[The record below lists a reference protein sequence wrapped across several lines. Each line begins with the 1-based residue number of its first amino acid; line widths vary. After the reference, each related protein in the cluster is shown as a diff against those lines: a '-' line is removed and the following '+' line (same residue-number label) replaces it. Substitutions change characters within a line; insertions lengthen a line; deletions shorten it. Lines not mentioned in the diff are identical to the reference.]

1 LLKTLKILI
10 LERKM
15 TIKKAIT
22 ELEVETSSSG
32 FYQGFN
38 QIVTLGA
45 KVLVILL
52 VIWAAMNPEGAGNV
66 LSGIKNWSFANL
78 GAWYIY
84 VMGMFVV
91 VCFVLAIVPSLG
103 RAKLGQADD
112 KPEFSYFSW
121 VSMMFG
127 AGIGIG
133 MMTYAT
139 AEPLYHFANNPDTI
153 LGLSQANSE
162 NNILPSMK
170 WAFFHWGF
178 SAWGCYAMIGVCL
191 AFFSYNRGLPLT
203 IRSALTPL
211 FGKSLEGPLGHI
223 VDISAV
229 IATVLGVA
237 VTVGFGVSQY
247 ASGIYEVF
255 GFEWLLNEDKS
266 PSTNGMIFALMIVMS
281 LSIVSA
287 LSGVGK
293 GIKWLSNINMGLS
306 AALIGFFV
314 IFGSTAVAF
323 SALFEGTLLYL
334 TELPTQLFTY
344 WEASSQEPAKGLHS
358 WQSGWW
364 TVFIWAWWI
373 AFAPFVGLFLARISK
388 GRTIREFII
397 GAMIAPTLVSFVWFA
412 FLGGTAI
419 DLEMT
424 GKAAGAIA
432 GAGQEAQL
440 FMTLK
445 LLVSDSIYPI
455 LTLIVLVL
463 LTTFLVTSADSAI
476 LCVNTINSVG
486 VLPNRS
492 KTHII
497 IWGVMFT
504 AVIAVLLVAGGLGAI
519 KSAMIIAAVPF
530 SIIMALMVVALLKA
544 LINDLRRAN
553 SSVVVGEEK
562 SA

>member
-1 LLKTLKILI
+1 
-10 LERKM
+10 M

-38 QIVTLGA
+38 QIVAVGA

-52 VIWAAMNPEGAGNV
+52 VIWAAMNPEGAGSV
-66 LSGIKNWSFANL
+66 LSSIKNWSFTNL

-91 VCFVLAIVPSLG
+91 VCFVLALVPSLG
-103 RAKLGQADD
+103 RVRLGQVDD
-112 KPEFSYFSW
+112 RPEFSYFSW

-153 LGLSQANSE
+153 LGLSTANSE
-162 NNILPSMK
+162 NNVLPSMK

-211 FGKSLEGPLGHI
+211 FGKSLEGPLGHV

-266 PSTNGMIFALMIVMS
+266 PSTNGMLFALVIVMG

-287 LSGVGK
+287 MSGVGK

-306 AALIGFFV
+306 AALIAFFV
-314 IFGSTAVAF
+314 IFGSTALAF
-323 SALFEGTLLYL
+323 TSFFEGTLRYL
-334 TELPTQLFTY
+334 TELPNMLFTY
-344 WEASSQEPAKGLHS
+344 WEASDAEPGKALHS

-419 DLEMT
+419 DLELT

-504 AVIAVLLVAGGLGAI
+504 AVIGVLLVAGGLGAI

-530 SIIMALMVVALLKA
+530 SVIMALMTISLLKA
-544 LINDLRRAN
+544 LVNDLRR
-553 SSVVVGEEK
+553 EK
-562 SA
+562 SSAAIAEEQNA

>member
-1 LLKTLKILI
+1 MAIS
-10 LERKM
+10 
-15 TIKKAIT
+15 KAIT
-22 ELEVETSSSG
+22 NLDVETSSDG
-32 FYQGFN
+32 FYRGFN
-38 QIVTLGA
+38 QFVTVGA
-45 KVLVILL
+45 KVLVITL
-52 VIWAAMNPEGAGNV
+52 VLWAAMNPESAGNV
-66 LSGIKNWSFANL
+66 LSAIQNWSFANL

-84 VMGMFVV
+84 VMGAFVV
-91 VCFVLAIVPSLG
+91 GCFVLALVPSFG
-103 RAKLGQADD
+103 RTKLGLPDD

-153 LGLSQANSE
+153 RGLSEAGNAN
-162 NNILPSMK
+162 NVVPSMK
-170 WAFFHWGF
+170 WAFFHWGL
-178 SAWGCYAMIGVCL
+178 SAWGCYAIIGVCL

-211 FGKSLEGPLGHI
+211 FGRSLEGMLGHV

-255 GFEWLLNEDKS
+255 GFEWLLNADRS
-266 PSTNGMIFALMIVMS
+266 PSTMGMVFALTIVMG

-287 LSGVGK
+287 ISGVGK
-293 GIKWLSNINMGLS
+293 GIKWLSNINMMLS
-306 AALIGFFV
+306 AALILFFIV
-314 IFGSTAVAF
+314 FGATALAF
-323 SALFEGTLLYL
+323 SSFFEGMLVYL
-334 TELPTQLFTY
+334 AELPTQLFTY
-344 WEASSQEPAKGLHS
+344 WGPTEQEPGNALNS

-388 GRTIREFII
+388 GRTIREFIL

-412 FLGGTAI
+412 VLGSSAI
-419 DLEMT
+419 DLELS
-424 GKAAGAIA
+424 GQAAGSIS

-440 FMTLK
+440 FMTIK

-455 LTLIVLVL
+455 LTMLVLIL

-486 VLPNRS
+486 VLPDRNS
-492 KTHII
+492 KHIV

-504 AVIAVLLVAGGLGAI
+504 VVIAVLLVAGGLDAI

-530 SIIMALMVVALLKA
+530 SVIMALMMFSLIKA
-544 LINDLRRAN
+544 LINDLRRV
-553 SSVVVGEEK
+553 SSLEI
-562 SA
+562 A

>member
-1 LLKTLKILI
+1 
-10 LERKM
+10 M

-38 QIVTLGA
+38 QIVTVGA
-45 KVLVILL
+45 KILVILL
-52 VIWAAMNPEGAGNV
+52 VIWAAMNPEGAGSV
-66 LSGIKNWSFANL
+66 LSGIKNWSFTNL

-91 VCFVLAIVPSLG
+91 VCFVLALVPSFG
-103 RAKLGQADD
+103 KVRLGQVDD
-112 KPEFSYFSW
+112 RPEFSYFSW

-153 LGLSQANSE
+153 LGLSIANNE
-162 NNILPSMK
+162 NNVLPSMK
-170 WAFFHWGF
+170 WAFFHWGL

-211 FGKSLEGPLGHI
+211 FGKSLEGPLGHV

-266 PSTNGMIFALMIVMS
+266 PSTNGMLFALVIVMG

-287 LSGVGK
+287 MSGVGK

-306 AALIGFFV
+306 AALIAFFV
-314 IFGSTAVAF
+314 IFGSTALAF
-323 SALFEGTLLYL
+323 SAFFEGTLLYL
-334 TELPTQLFTY
+334 SELPVQLFTY
-344 WEASSQEPAKGLHS
+344 WGASDEEPGKGLHS

-419 DLEMT
+419 DLELT

-445 LLVSDSIYPI
+445 LLVSESIYPI

-504 AVIAVLLVAGGLGAI
+504 AVIGVLLVAGGLGAI

-530 SIIMALMVVALLKA
+530 SVIMALMTISLLKA
-544 LINDLRRAN
+544 LINDLRREN
-553 SSVVVGEEK
+553 SLAALGEEQN
-562 SA
+562 A

>member
-1 LLKTLKILI
+1 
-10 LERKM
+10 M
-15 TIKKAIT
+15 TIKKAVVD
-22 ELEVETSSSG
+22 LNVETSSTG

-38 QIVTLGA
+38 QIVTIGA
-45 KVLVILL
+45 KLLVVLL
-52 VIWAAMNPEGAGNV
+52 VIWAAMDPSGAGDI
-66 LSGIKNWSFANL
+66 LSAIKGWSFANL

-91 VCFVLAIVPSLG
+91 TCIILAIVPKFG
-103 RAKLGQADD
+103 ATKLGKEGDT
-112 KPEFSYFSW
+112 PEFSYFSW

-139 AEPLYHFANNPDTI
+139 AEPLYHFANNPDSIRGIVEAATE
-153 LGLSQANSE
+153 GNV
-162 NNILPSMK
+162 LPSMK
-170 WAFFHWGF
+170 WAFFHWGL

-247 ASGIYEVF
+247 ASGVYEVF
-255 GFEWLLNEDKS
+255 GFEWLLNDDKS
-266 PSTNGMIFALMIVMS
+266 PSTQGMIFSLIIVMV
-281 LSIVSA
+281 LSIFSA

-306 AALIGFFV
+306 AALIVFFM
-314 IFGSTAVAF
+314 IFGATALAF
-323 SALFEGTLLYL
+323 TSLFEGMLMYL
-334 TELPTQLFTY
+334 VELPTQLFTY
-344 WEASSQEPAKGLHS
+344 WSATDEEAGKALHS

-397 GAMIAPTLVSFVWFA
+397 GAMLTPTLVSFVWFA

-419 DLEMT
+419 DLELS
-424 GKAAGAIA
+424 GIANGAIS

-440 FMTLK
+440 FMTIK
-445 LLVSDSIYPI
+445 LLVSEAVYPV
-455 LTLIVLVL
+455 LTLLVLVL

-492 KTHII
+492 KTHIV
-497 IWGVMFT
+497 IWGVIFT
-504 AVIAVLLVAGGLGAI
+504 AVIAVLLIAGGLGAI

-530 SIIMALMVVALLKA
+530 SIIMALMTISLLKA
-544 LINDLRRAN
+544 LINDMRR
-553 SSVVVGEEK
+553 
-562 SA
+562 SAKTDSKNETNILPEQA

>member
-1 LLKTLKILI
+1 
-10 LERKM
+10 M

-52 VIWAAMNPEGAGNV
+52 VIWAAMNPEGAGNI
-66 LSGIKNWSFANL
+66 LSAIKNWSFANL

-91 VCFVLAIVPSLG
+91 VCFVLALVPSLG

-139 AEPLYHFANNPDTI
+139 AEPLFHFANNPDTI

-266 PSTNGMIFALMIVMS
+266 PSTNGMIFALMIVMG
-281 LSIVSA
+281 LSIFSA

-323 SALFEGTLLYL
+323 SAFFEGTLLYL

-344 WEASSQEPAKGLHS
+344 WEASSEEPAKGLHS

-419 DLEMT
+419 DLELT

-445 LLVSDSIYPI
+445 LLVSESIYPI

-492 KTHII
+492 KTHIV

-544 LINDLRRAN
+544 LVNDLRRAN
-553 SSVVVGEEK
+553 SSAVVGEEK

>member
-1 LLKTLKILI
+1 
-10 LERKM
+10 M

-22 ELEVETSSSG
+22 DLQVETSSNG

-38 QIVTLGA
+38 QFVTLGA
-45 KVLVILL
+45 KILVILL

-66 LSGIKNWSFANL
+66 LSAIQNWSFTNL

-84 VMGMFVV
+84 VMGCFVV
-91 VCFVLAIVPSLG
+91 VCFVLALVPSLG
-103 RAKLGQADD
+103 KAKLGKADD

-153 LGLSQANSE
+153 LGLASANAAD
-162 NNILPSMK
+162 NVLPSMK
-170 WAFFHWGF
+170 WAFFHWGL
-178 SAWGCYAMIGVCL
+178 SAWGCYAIIGVSL

-203 IRSALTPL
+203 IRSALTPI
-211 FGKSLEGPLGHI
+211 FGRALEGPLGHV

-255 GFEWLLNEDKS
+255 GFEWLLNADKS
-266 PSTNGMIFALMIVMS
+266 PSTVGMIFALVIVMG

-287 LSGVGK
+287 MSGVGK

-306 AALIGFFV
+306 AALLAFFL
-314 IFGSTAVAF
+314 IFGATALAF
-323 SALFEGTLLYL
+323 NALFEGTLIYL
-334 TELPTQLFTY
+334 AELPTQLFTY
-344 WEASSQEPAKGLHS
+344 WAASDEDPGKSLHS

-388 GRTIREFII
+388 GRTIREFIV
-397 GAMIAPTLVSFVWFA
+397 GAMLAPTLVSFVWFA

-419 DLEMT
+419 DLELS
-424 GKAAGAIA
+424 GQAAGAIS

-440 FMTLK
+440 FMTMK
-445 LLVSDSIYPI
+445 LLVSDAIYPI

-492 KTHII
+492 KTHIV

-530 SIIMALMVVALLKA
+530 SIIMALMTLALLKA
-544 LINDLRRAN
+544 LINDLRRA
-553 SSVVVGEEK
+553 K
-562 SA
+562 SADAPATGEQTQV